1 MGQSA
6 NKLALVEPSN
16 FNFNTETFDTNV
28 FQNDVQFNKRKIFEE
43 FDNLISTLDKNKI
56 SFNILKSPKNSP
68 DSIYPNNWVVTF
80 EDGTYDLFSMQSPN
94 RRLERSNS
102 NINFLNMNYSLKND
116 LTKYESKNIFLEGTG
131 SLVLDRV
138 NKTAYMAESYRSNVS
153 LASKWSQL
161 RGYDLVHFKSYID
174 EKPTYHTNVLMFITD
189 KFAGI
194 CFDSISDSKYLLSN
208 IEKTHVI
215 LYLSIEQ
222 VKNFSGNAL
231 LVRNTNNEA
240 KFLISSSGL
249 KALDLIQKKFI
260 EKYYDIVDINIP
272 TIEKI
277 GGCSVRCMLLEL
289 F

>member
-1 MGQSA
+1 MDQSA

-16 FNFNTETFDTNV
+16 FNFNIETFDSNI
-28 FQNDVQFNKRKIFEE
+28 FQNDIQFNKQNVFEE
-43 FDNLISTLDKNKI
+43 FDNLINTLDKNKI
-56 SFNILKSPKNSP
+56 SFNILKSQKNSP

-94 RRLERSNS
+94 RRIERSNS
-102 NINFLNMNYSLKND
+102 NINFLNTKYSLKND
-116 LTKYESKNIFLEGTG
+116 LTVYEKQNIFLEGTG

-138 NKTAYMAESYRSNVS
+138 NKTAYMAESSRSNVS

-174 EKPTYHTNVLMFITD
+174 KKPTYHTNVLMFITD

-194 CFDSISDSKYLLSN
+194 CFDSISDSKYLRSN
-208 IEKTHVI
+208 IEKTHKI
-215 LYLSIEQ
+215 LNLSIEQ
-222 VKNFSGNAL
+222 VKNFSGNTIV
-231 LVRNTNNEA
+231 VRNITNEA

-249 KALDLIQKKFI
+249 KALDLIQIKFI
-260 EKYYDIVDINIP
+260 EKYYDIVEINIP

-277 GGCSVRCMLLEL
+277 GGGSVRCMVLEL

>member
-1 MGQSA
+1 MDQSA

-28 FQNDVQFNKRKIFEE
+28 FQNDVQFNKLKIFEE

-80 EDGTYDLFSMQSPN
+80 DDGTYDLFSMQSPN

-102 NINFLNMNYSLKND
+102 NINFLNTNYSLKND
-116 LTKYESKNIFLEGTG
+116 LTKYEAKNIFLEGTG

-138 NKTAYMAESYRSNVS
+138 NKTAYMAESNRSNVS

-174 EKPTYHTNVLMFITD
+174 EKPTYHSNVLMFITD

-208 IEKTHVI
+208 IEKTHKI
-215 LYLSIEQ
+215 LYLSTEQ
-222 VKNFSGNAL
+222 VKSFSGNAL
-231 LVRNTNNEA
+231 VVRNINNEA

-249 KALDLIQKKFI
+249 KALDLIQKRFI

-277 GGCSVRCMLLEL
+277 GGGSVRCMLLEL

>member
-1 MGQSA
+1 MDQSA

-28 FQNDVQFNKRKIFEE
+28 FQNDVQFNKLKIFEE
-43 FDNLISTLDKNKI
+43 FDNFISTLDKNKI

-94 RRLERSNS
+94 RRIERSNS
-102 NINFLNMNYSLKND
+102 NINFLNTNYSLKND
-116 LTKYESKNIFLEGTG
+116 LTEYEAKNIFLEGTG

-138 NKTAYMAESYRSNVS
+138 NKTAYMAESNRSNVS

-174 EKPTYHTNVLMFITD
+174 KKPTYHTNVLMFITN

-208 IEKTHVI
+208 IEKTHKI

-222 VKNFSGNAL
+222 IKNFSGNAIV
-231 LVRNTNNEA
+231 VRNINNEA

-249 KALDLIQKKFI
+249 KALDLIQKRFI

-277 GGCSVRCMLLEL
+277 GGGSVRCMLLEL

>member
-1 MGQSA
+1 MDQSA

-16 FNFNTETFDTNV
+16 FNFNIETFDTNV
-28 FQNDVQFNKRKIFEE
+28 FQNDVQFNKLKIFEE
-43 FDNLISTLDKNKI
+43 FDNFISTLDKNKI

-102 NINFLNMNYSLKND
+102 NINFLNTNYSLKND
-116 LTKYESKNIFLEGTG
+116 LTEYEAKNIFLEGTG

-138 NKTAYMAESYRSNVS
+138 NKTAYMAESNRSNLS
-153 LASKWSQL
+153 IASKWSQL

-174 EKPTYHTNVLMFITD
+174 KKPTYHTNVLMFITN

-208 IEKTHVI
+208 IEKTHKI

-222 VKNFSGNAL
+222 VKNFSGNAI
-231 LVRNTNNEA
+231 VVKNINNEA

-249 KALDLIQKKFI
+249 KALDLIQKRFI

-277 GGCSVRCMLLEL
+277 GGGSVRCMLLEL

>member
-1 MGQSA
+1 LDQSA

-16 FNFNTETFDTNV
+16 FNFNIQTFDTNV
-28 FQNDVQFNKRKIFEE
+28 FQNDVQFNKLKIFEE
-43 FDNLISTLDKNKI
+43 FDNFISTLDKNKI

-80 EDGTYDLFSMQSPN
+80 DDGTYDLFSMQSPN
-94 RRLERSNS
+94 RRLERSNL
-102 NINFLNMNYSLKND
+102 NINFLNTNYSLKND
-116 LTKYESKNIFLEGTG
+116 LTEYEAQNIFLEGTG

-138 NKTAYMAESYRSNVS
+138 NKTAYMAESNRSSIS

-174 EKPTYHTNVLMFITD
+174 KKPTYHTNVLMFITD

-194 CFDSISDSKYLLSN
+194 CIDSISDSKYLLSN
-208 IEKTHVI
+208 MEKTHKI
-215 LYLSIEQ
+215 LYLSLEQ
-222 VKNFSGNAL
+222 VKNFSGNAIV
-231 LVRNTNNEA
+231 VRNINNET

-249 KALDLIQKKFI
+249 KALDLIQIKFI
-260 EKYYDIVDINIP
+260 EKYYDIVEIDIPI
-272 TIEKI
+272 IEKI
-277 GGCSVRCMLLEL
+277 GGGSVRCMLLEL

>member
-1 MGQSA
+1 MDQSA
-6 NKLALVEPSN
+6 KKLALVEPSN
-16 FNFNTETFDTNV
+16 FNFNIQTFDTNV
-28 FQNDVQFNKRKIFEE
+28 FQNDVQFNKLKIFEE
-43 FDNLISTLDKNKI
+43 FDNFISTLDKNKI

-80 EDGTYDLFSMQSPN
+80 DDGTYDLFSMQSPN
-94 RRLERSNS
+94 RRLERSNL
-102 NINFLNMNYSLKND
+102 NINFLNTYYSLKND
-116 LTKYESKNIFLEGTG
+116 LTEYEAQNIFLEGTG

-138 NKTAYMAESYRSNVS
+138 NKTAYMAESNRSSIS

-174 EKPTYHTNVLMFITD
+174 NKPTYHTNVLMFITD

-194 CFDSISDSKYLLSN
+194 CIDSISDSKYLLSN
-208 IEKTHVI
+208 MEKTHKI
-215 LYLSIEQ
+215 LYLSLEQ
-222 VKNFSGNAL
+222 VKNFSGNAIV
-231 LVRNTNNEA
+231 VRNINNET

-249 KALDLIQKKFI
+249 KALDLIQIRFI
-260 EKYYDIVDINIP
+260 EKYYDIIEIDIP

-277 GGCSVRCMLLEL
+277 GGGSVRCMLLEL

>member
-1 MGQSA
+1 MDQSA

-28 FQNDVQFNKRKIFEE
+28 FQNDVQFNKLKIFEE
-43 FDNLISTLDKNKI
+43 FDNFISTLDKNKI

-102 NINFLNMNYSLKND
+102 NINFLNTNYSLKND
-116 LTKYESKNIFLEGTG
+116 LTEYEAENIFLEGTG

-138 NKTAYMAESYRSNVS
+138 NKTAYMAESNRSNVS

-174 EKPTYHTNVLMFITD
+174 KKPTYHTNVLMFITN

-208 IEKTHVI
+208 IEKTHKI
-215 LYLSIEQ
+215 LYLSLEQ
-222 VKNFSGNAL
+222 VKNFSGNAIV
-231 LVRNTNNEA
+231 VRNINNEA

-249 KALDLIQKKFI
+249 KALDLIQKRFI

-277 GGCSVRCMLLEL
+277 GGGSVRCMLLEL

>member
-1 MGQSA
+1 MDQSA

-28 FQNDVQFNKRKIFEE
+28 FQNDVQFNKLKIFEE
-43 FDNLISTLDKNKI
+43 FDDFISTLDKNKI

-102 NINFLNMNYSLKND
+102 NINFLNTNYSLKND
-116 LTKYESKNIFLEGTG
+116 LTKYEEENFFLEGTG

-138 NKTAYMAESYRSNVS
+138 NKTAYMAESNRSNLS

-174 EKPTYHTNVLMFITD
+174 KKPTYHTNVLMFITN

-194 CFDSISDSKYLLSN
+194 CFDSISNSKNLLSN
-208 IEKTHVI
+208 IEKTHKI

-222 VKNFSGNAL
+222 VKNFSGNAIV
-231 LVRNTNNEA
+231 VRNVNNEA

-249 KALDLIQKKFI
+249 KALDLMQKKFI
-260 EKYYDIVDINIP
+260 EKYYDIVDINIH

-277 GGCSVRCMLLEL
+277 GGGSFRCMLLEL

>member
-1 MGQSA
+1 MDQSA

-16 FNFNTETFDTNV
+16 FNFNVETFETNI
-28 FQNDVQFNKRKIFEE
+28 FQNDIHFNKQKIFEE
-43 FDNLISTLDKNKI
+43 FDSFTSTLDKNKI

-68 DSIYPNNWVVTF
+68 DSIYPNNWVITF

-94 RRLERSNS
+94 RRLERSKS
-102 NINFLNMNYSLKND
+102 NINFLNTNYSLKND
-116 LTKYESKNIFLEGTG
+116 LTEYESKNIFLEGTG
-131 SLVLDRV
+131 SLILDRV
-138 NKTAYMAESYRSNVS
+138 NKTAYMAESNRSNIS

-174 EKPTYHTNVLMFITD
+174 KKPTYHTNVLMFITE

-194 CFDSISDSKYLLSN
+194 CFDSIPDSSYLLSK
-208 IEKTHVI
+208 IKKTHRIVN
-215 LYLSIEQ
+215 LSLKQ

-231 LVRNTNNEA
+231 VVRNISNES
-240 KFLISSSGL
+240 KLLISSSGL
-249 KALDLIQKKFI
+249 KALDLIQIKFI
-260 EKYYDIVDINIP
+260 EKYYDIVEINIP

-277 GGCSVRCMLLEL
+277 GGGSVRCMLLEL

>member
-1 MGQSA
+1 MDQSA

-28 FQNDVQFNKRKIFEE
+28 FQNDVQFNKLKIFEE

-56 SFNILKSPKNSP
+56 SFNILKSPKDSP

-102 NINFLNMNYSLKND
+102 NINFLNTNYSLKND
-116 LTKYESKNIFLEGTG
+116 LTEYEAKNIFLEGTG

-138 NKTAYMAESYRSNVS
+138 NKNAYMAESNRSNVS

-174 EKPTYHTNVLMFITD
+174 KKPTYHTNVLMFITN

-208 IEKTHVI
+208 IEKTHKI
-215 LYLSIEQ
+215 LYLSLEQ
-222 VKNFSGNAL
+222 VKNFSGNAIV
-231 LVRNTNNEA
+231 VRNTNNEA

-249 KALDLIQKKFI
+249 KALDLIQKRFI

-277 GGCSVRCMLLEL
+277 GGGSVRCMLLEL

>member
-1 MGQSA
+1 MDQST

-28 FQNDVQFNKRKIFEE
+28 FQNDVQFNKLKIFEE
-43 FDNLISTLDKNKI
+43 FDDFISTLDKNKI
-56 SFNILKSPKNSP
+56 SFNILKSPKDSP

-102 NINFLNMNYSLKND
+102 NINFLNTNYSLKND
-116 LTKYESKNIFLEGTG
+116 LTEYEAENIFLEGTG

-138 NKTAYMAESYRSNVS
+138 NKTAYMAESKRSNVS

-174 EKPTYHTNVLMFITD
+174 KKPTYHTNVLMFITN

-194 CFDSISDSKYLLSN
+194 CFDSIPESKNLLSN
-208 IEKTHVI
+208 IEKTHKI
-215 LYLSIEQ
+215 LNLSIEQ
-222 VKNFSGNAL
+222 VKNFSGNAIV
-231 LVRNTNNEA
+231 VRNIKNEA
-240 KFLISSSGL
+240 KFLISTSGL
-249 KALDLIQKKFI
+249 KAFDLIQKRFI

-277 GGCSVRCMLLEL
+277 GGGSVRCMLLEL

>member
-1 MGQSA
+1 MDQSA

-16 FNFNTETFDTNV
+16 FSFNTETFETNI
-28 FQNDVQFNKRKIFEE
+28 FQNDVQFNKLKIFEE
-43 FDNLISTLDKNKI
+43 FDNFISSLDKNKI

-94 RRLERSNS
+94 RRIERSNS
-102 NINFLNMNYSLKND
+102 NIDFLNTNYSLKND
-116 LTKYESKNIFLEGTG
+116 LTKYETKNIFLEGTG

-138 NKTAYMAESYRSNVS
+138 NKNAYMAESNRSNVS

-174 EKPTYHTNVLMFITD
+174 KKPTYHTNVLMFITN

-194 CFDSISDSKYLLSN
+194 CFDSISDSKNLLSN
-208 IEKTHVI
+208 IEKTHKI

-222 VKNFSGNAL
+222 VKNFSGNAIV
-231 LVRNTNNEA
+231 VRNINNEA

-249 KALDLIQKKFI
+249 KALDLIQKRFI

-277 GGCSVRCMLLEL
+277 GGGSVRCMLLEL

>member
-1 MGQSA
+1 MDQSA
-6 NKLALVEPSN
+6 KKLALVEPSN
-16 FNFNTETFDTNV
+16 FNFNIQTFDTNV
-28 FQNDVQFNKRKIFEE
+28 FQNDVQFNKLKIFEE
-43 FDNLISTLDKNKI
+43 FDNFVSTLDKNKI

-68 DSIYPNNWVVTF
+68 DSIYPNNWAVTF
-80 EDGTYDLFSMQSPN
+80 DDGTYDLFSMQSPN
-94 RRLERSNS
+94 RRLERSNL
-102 NINFLNMNYSLKND
+102 NINFLNTYYSLKND
-116 LTKYESKNIFLEGTG
+116 LTKYEAQNIFLEGTG

-138 NKTAYMAESYRSNVS
+138 NKTAYMAESNRSSIS

-174 EKPTYHTNVLMFITD
+174 KKPTYHTNVLMFITD

-194 CFDSISDSKYLLSN
+194 CIDPISDSKYLLSN
-208 IEKTHVI
+208 MEKTHKI

-222 VKNFSGNAL
+222 VKNFSGNAIV
-231 LVRNTNNEA
+231 VRNINNET

-249 KALDLIQKKFI
+249 KALDLIQIRFI
-260 EKYYDIVDINIP
+260 EKYYDIIEIDIP

-277 GGCSVRCMLLEL
+277 GGGSVRCMLLEL

>member
-28 FQNDVQFNKRKIFEE
+28 FQNDVQFNKLKIFEE
-43 FDNLISTLDKNKI
+43 FDNLITTLDKNKI

-174 EKPTYHTNVLMFITD
+174 EKPTYHSNVLMFITD

-208 IEKTHVI
+208 IEKTHEI

-277 GGCSVRCMLLEL
+277 GGGSVRCMLLEL

>member
-1 MGQSA
+1 MDQSA

-28 FQNDVQFNKRKIFEE
+28 FQNDVQFNKLKIFEE
-43 FDNLISTLDKNKI
+43 FDNFISTLDKNKI

-102 NINFLNMNYSLKND
+102 NINFLNTNYSLKND
-116 LTKYESKNIFLEGTG
+116 LTEYEAENIFLEGTG
-131 SLVLDRV
+131 SLVLDRI
-138 NKTAYMAESYRSNVS
+138 NKVAYMAESNRSNIS

-174 EKPTYHTNVLMFITD
+174 KKPTYHTNVLMFITN

-194 CFDSISDSKYLLSN
+194 CFDSISDSKNLLSN
-208 IEKTHVI
+208 IEKTHKI
-215 LYLSIEQ
+215 LNLSIEQ
-222 VKNFSGNAL
+222 VKNFSGNAIV
-231 LVRNTNNEA
+231 VRNIKNEA
-240 KFLISSSGL
+240 KFLISTSGL
-249 KALDLIQKKFI
+249 KAFDLIQKRFI

-277 GGCSVRCMLLEL
+277 GGGSVRCMLLEL

>member
-1 MGQSA
+1 LDQSA

-16 FNFNTETFDTNV
+16 FNFNIQTFDTNV
-28 FQNDVQFNKRKIFEE
+28 FQNDVQFNKLKIFEE
-43 FDNLISTLDKNKI
+43 FDNFISTLDKNKI

-80 EDGTYDLFSMQSPN
+80 DDGTYDLFSMQSPN
-94 RRLERSNS
+94 RRLERSNL
-102 NINFLNMNYSLKND
+102 NINFLNTYYSLKND
-116 LTKYESKNIFLEGTG
+116 LTEYEAQNIFLEGTG

-138 NKTAYMAESYRSNVS
+138 NKTAYMAESNRSSIS

-174 EKPTYHTNVLMFITD
+174 KKPTYHTNVLMFITD

-194 CFDSISDSKYLLSN
+194 CIDSISDSKYLLSN
-208 IEKTHVI
+208 MEKTHKI
-215 LYLSIEQ
+215 LYLSLEQ
-222 VKNFSGNAL
+222 VKNFSGNAIV
-231 LVRNTNNEA
+231 VRNINNET

-249 KALDLIQKKFI
+249 KALDLIQIRFI
-260 EKYYDIVDINIP
+260 EKYYDIIEIDIP

-277 GGCSVRCMLLEL
+277 GGGSVRCMLLEL

>member
-1 MGQSA
+1 MDQSA

-28 FQNDVQFNKRKIFEE
+28 FQNDVQFNKLKIFKE
-43 FDNLISTLDKNKI
+43 FDNFISTLDKNKI
-56 SFNILKSPKNSP
+56 AFNILKSPKNSP

-94 RRLERSNS
+94 RRIERSNS
-102 NINFLNMNYSLKND
+102 NINFLNTNYSLRND
-116 LTKYESKNIFLEGTG
+116 LTEYEAKNIFLEGTG

-138 NKTAYMAESYRSNVS
+138 NKIAYMAESNRSNVS

-174 EKPTYHTNVLMFITD
+174 KKPTYHTNVLMFITN

-208 IEKTHVI
+208 IEKTHKI
-215 LYLSIEQ
+215 LNLSIEQ
-222 VKNFSGNAL
+222 VKNFSGNAIV
-231 LVRNTNNEA
+231 VRNINNEA

-249 KALDLIQKKFI
+249 KALDLMQKRFI
-260 EKYYDIVDINIP
+260 EKYYDIVDINIH

-277 GGCSVRCMLLEL
+277 GGGSVRCMLLEL

>member
-1 MGQSA
+1 MDQSA

-28 FQNDVQFNKRKIFEE
+28 FQNEVQFNKLKIFEE
-43 FDNLISTLDKNKI
+43 FDNFISILDKNKI

-102 NINFLNMNYSLKND
+102 NINFLNKSYSLKND
-116 LTKYESKNIFLEGTG
+116 LTKYELRNIFLEGTG

-138 NKTAYMAESYRSNVS
+138 NKIAYMAESNRSNVS

-161 RGYDLVHFKSYID
+161 RGYDLVHFKSYI
-174 EKPTYHTNVLMFITD
+174 EKKPTYHTNVLMFITD
-189 KFAGI
+189 KFSGI
-194 CFDSISDSKYLLSN
+194 CFDSISDSIYIQSK
-208 IEKTHVI
+208 IEKTHKI
-215 LYLSIEQ
+215 LNLSIEQ
-222 VKNFSGNAL
+222 VKNFSGNAIV
-231 LVRNTNNEA
+231 VRNTSNEA
-240 KFLISSSGL
+240 KFLISSSAL
-249 KALDLIQKKFI
+249 KALDLIQIKFI
-260 EKYYDIVDINIP
+260 EKYYDIVEINIP

-277 GGCSVRCMLLEL
+277 GGGSVRCMLLEL

>member
-1 MGQSA
+1 MDQSA
-6 NKLALVEPSN
+6 KKLALVEPSN
-16 FNFNTETFDTNV
+16 FNFNIQTFDTNV
-28 FQNDVQFNKRKIFEE
+28 FQNDVQFNKLKIFEE
-43 FDNLISTLDKNKI
+43 FDNFISTLDKNKI

-80 EDGTYDLFSMQSPN
+80 DDGTYDLFSMQSPN
-94 RRLERSNS
+94 RRLERSNL
-102 NINFLNMNYSLKND
+102 NINFLNTYYSLKND
-116 LTKYESKNIFLEGTG
+116 LTKYEAQNIFLEGTG

-138 NKTAYMAESYRSNVS
+138 NKTAYMAESNRSNIS

-174 EKPTYHTNVLMFITD
+174 NKPTYHTNVLMFITD

-194 CFDSISDSKYLLSN
+194 CIDSISDSKYLLSN
-208 IEKTHVI
+208 MEKTHKI

-222 VKNFSGNAL
+222 VKNFSGNAIV
-231 LVRNTNNEA
+231 VRNINNET

-249 KALDLIQKKFI
+249 KALDLIQIRFI
-260 EKYYDIVDINIP
+260 EKYYDIIEIDIP

-277 GGCSVRCMLLEL
+277 GGGSVRCMLLEL

>member
-1 MGQSA
+1 LDQSA

-28 FQNDVQFNKRKIFEE
+28 FQNDVQFNKLKIFEE
-43 FDNLISTLDKNKI
+43 FDNFISTLDKNKI
-56 SFNILKSPKNSP
+56 AFNILKSPKNSP

-94 RRLERSNS
+94 RRIERSNS
-102 NINFLNMNYSLKND
+102 NINFLNTNYSLRND
-116 LTKYESKNIFLEGTG
+116 LTEYEAKNIFLEGTG

-138 NKTAYMAESYRSNVS
+138 NKIAYMAESNRSNVS

-174 EKPTYHTNVLMFITD
+174 KKPTYHTNVLMFITN

-208 IEKTHVI
+208 IEKTHKI
-215 LYLSIEQ
+215 LYLSLEQ
-222 VKNFSGNAL
+222 VKNFSGNAIV
-231 LVRNTNNEA
+231 VRNTNNEA

-249 KALDLIQKKFI
+249 KALDLIQKRFI

-277 GGCSVRCMLLEL
+277 GGGSVRCMLLEL

>member
-1 MGQSA
+1 MDQSA

-28 FQNDVQFNKRKIFEE
+28 FQNDVQFNKLKIFEE
-43 FDNLISTLDKNKI
+43 FDNFISTLDKNKI

-94 RRLERSNS
+94 RRIERSNS
-102 NINFLNMNYSLKND
+102 NINFLNTNYSLKND
-116 LTKYESKNIFLEGTG
+116 LTEYEAKNIFLEGTG

-138 NKTAYMAESYRSNVS
+138 NKTAYMAESNRSNVS

-174 EKPTYHTNVLMFITD
+174 KKPTYHSNVLMFITN

-208 IEKTHVI
+208 IEKTHKI

-222 VKNFSGNAL
+222 VKNFSGNAIV
-231 LVRNTNNEA
+231 VRNINNEA

-249 KALDLIQKKFI
+249 KALDLIQKRFI

-277 GGCSVRCMLLEL
+277 GGGSVRCMLLEL

>member
-1 MGQSA
+1 MDQSA

-28 FQNDVQFNKRKIFEE
+28 FQNDVQFNKLKIFEE
-43 FDNLISTLDKNKI
+43 FDNFISALDKNKI

-94 RRLERSNS
+94 RRIERSNS
-102 NINFLNMNYSLKND
+102 NINFLNTNYSLKND
-116 LTKYESKNIFLEGTG
+116 LTEYEAKNIFLEGTG

-138 NKTAYMAESYRSNVS
+138 NKNAYMAESNRSNVS

-174 EKPTYHTNVLMFITD
+174 KKPTYHTNVLMFITN

-208 IEKTHVI
+208 IEKTHKI

-222 VKNFSGNAL
+222 VKNFSGNAIA
-231 LVRNTNNEA
+231 VRNINNEA

-249 KALDLIQKKFI
+249 KALDLIQKRFI

-277 GGCSVRCMLLEL
+277 GGGSVRCMLLEL

>member
-1 MGQSA
+1 LDQSA
-6 NKLALVEPSN
+6 NKSALVEPSN

-28 FQNDVQFNKRKIFEE
+28 FQNDVQFNKLKIFEE
-43 FDNLISTLDKNKI
+43 FDNFISTLDKNKI
-56 SFNILKSPKNSP
+56 SFIILKSPKNSP

-102 NINFLNMNYSLKND
+102 NINFLNTNYSLKNN
-116 LTKYESKNIFLEGTG
+116 LTEYEARNIFLEGTG

-138 NKTAYMAESYRSNVS
+138 NKTAYMAESNRSNVS

-174 EKPTYHTNVLMFITD
+174 KKPTYHTNVLMFITN

-194 CFDSISDSKYLLSN
+194 CFDSISDSKNLLSN
-208 IEKTHVI
+208 IEKTHKI
-215 LYLSIEQ
+215 LNLSIEQ
-222 VKNFSGNAL
+222 VKNFSGNAVV
-231 LVRNTNNEA
+231 VRNINKEA
-240 KFLISSSGL
+240 KFLISTSGL
-249 KALDLIQKKFI
+249 KALDLIQKRFI

-277 GGCSVRCMLLEL
+277 GGGSVRCMLLEL

>member
-1 MGQSA
+1 MDQSA

-16 FNFNTETFDTNV
+16 FNFNIETFDTNV
-28 FQNDVQFNKRKIFEE
+28 FQNDVQFNKLKVFEE
-43 FDNLISTLDKNKI
+43 FDNFISTLDKNKI

-102 NINFLNMNYSLKND
+102 NINFLNTNYSLKND
-116 LTKYESKNIFLEGTG
+116 LTEYEAENIFLEGTG

-138 NKTAYMAESYRSNVS
+138 NKTAYMAESNRSNVS

-174 EKPTYHTNVLMFITD
+174 KKPTYHTNVLMFITD

-194 CFDSISDSKYLLSN
+194 CFDSISDSKYLLSY
-208 IEKTHVI
+208 IKKTHKI
-215 LYLSIEQ
+215 LNLSIEQ
-222 VKNFSGNAL
+222 VKNFSGNAIV
-231 LVRNTNNEA
+231 VRNITNEP

-249 KALDLIQKKFI
+249 KALDSIQIKFI
-260 EKYYDIVDINIP
+260 EKYYDIVEINIP
-272 TIEKI
+272 TIERI
-277 GGCSVRCMLLEL
+277 GGGSVRCMLLEL

>member
-1 MGQSA
+1 MDQSA

-28 FQNDVQFNKRKIFEE
+28 FQNDVQFNKLKIFEE
-43 FDNLISTLDKNKI
+43 FDNFISTLDKNKI

-94 RRLERSNS
+94 RRIERSNS
-102 NINFLNMNYSLKND
+102 NINFLNTNYSLKND
-116 LTKYESKNIFLEGTG
+116 LTEYEAENVFLEGTG

-138 NKTAYMAESYRSNVS
+138 NKTAYMAESKRSNVS

-174 EKPTYHTNVLMFITD
+174 KKPTYHTNVLMFITN

-208 IEKTHVI
+208 IEKTHKI

-222 VKNFSGNAL
+222 VKNFSGNAIA
-231 LVRNTNNEA
+231 VRNINNEA

-249 KALDLIQKKFI
+249 KALDLIQKRFI

-277 GGCSVRCMLLEL
+277 GGGSVRCMLLEL

>member
-1 MGQSA
+1 MDQSA

-16 FNFNTETFDTNV
+16 FNFNTETSNTNV
-28 FQNDVQFNKRKIFEE
+28 FQNDVQFNKLKIFEE
-43 FDNLISTLDKNKI
+43 FDNFISTLDKNKI
-56 SFNILKSPKNSP
+56 AFNILKSPKNSP

-94 RRLERSNS
+94 RRIERSNS
-102 NINFLNMNYSLKND
+102 NINFLNTNYSLRND
-116 LTKYESKNIFLEGTG
+116 LTEYEAKNIFLEGTG

-138 NKTAYMAESYRSNVS
+138 NKIAYMAESNRSNVS

-174 EKPTYHTNVLMFITD
+174 KKPTYHTNVLMFITN

-208 IEKTHVI
+208 IEKTHKI

-222 VKNFSGNAL
+222 VKNFSGNAIV
-231 LVRNTNNEA
+231 VRNINNEA

-249 KALDLIQKKFI
+249 KALDLMQKRFI
-260 EKYYDIVDINIP
+260 EKYYDIVDINIH

-277 GGCSVRCMLLEL
+277 GGGSVRCMLLEL

>member
-1 MGQSA
+1 MDQSA

-16 FNFNTETFDTNV
+16 FNFNIETFDTNV
-28 FQNDVQFNKRKIFEE
+28 FQNDIQFNKQKIIEE

-68 DSIYPNNWVVTF
+68 DSIYPNNWVITF

-94 RRLERSNS
+94 RRLERSKS
-102 NINFLNMNYSLKND
+102 NINFLNTNYSLKND
-116 LTKYESKNIFLEGTG
+116 LTEYESQNIFLEGTG
-131 SLVLDRV
+131 SLILDRV
-138 NKTAYMAESYRSNVS
+138 NKTAYMAESNRSNIS
-153 LASKWSQL
+153 LASKWAQL

-174 EKPTYHTNVLMFITD
+174 KKPTYHTNVLMFITD

-194 CFDSISDSKYLLSN
+194 CFDSIPDSSYLLSN
-208 IEKTHVI
+208 IKKTHRI
-215 LYLSIEQ
+215 LNLSIEQ

-231 LVRNTNNEA
+231 VVRNISNES
-240 KFLISSSGL
+240 KLLISSSGL
-249 KALDLIQKKFI
+249 KALDLIQIKFI
-260 EKYYDIVDINIP
+260 EKYYDILEINIP

-277 GGCSVRCMLLEL
+277 GGGSVRCMLLEL

>member
-1 MGQSA
+1 MDQSA

-16 FNFNTETFDTNV
+16 FSFNTETFETNI
-28 FQNDVQFNKRKIFEE
+28 FQNDVQFNKLKIFKE
-43 FDNLISTLDKNKI
+43 FDNFISSLDKNKI
-56 SFNILKSPKNSP
+56 SFDILKSPKNSP

-94 RRLERSNS
+94 RRIERSNS
-102 NINFLNMNYSLKND
+102 NIDFLNTNYSLKND
-116 LTKYESKNIFLEGTG
+116 LTKYETKNIFLEGTG

-138 NKTAYMAESYRSNVS
+138 NKNAYMAESNRSNVS

-174 EKPTYHTNVLMFITD
+174 KKPTYHTNVLMFITN

-208 IEKTHVI
+208 IEKTHKI
-215 LYLSIEQ
+215 LYLSLEQ
-222 VKNFSGNAL
+222 VKNFSGNAIV
-231 LVRNTNNEA
+231 VRNTNNEA

-249 KALDLIQKKFI
+249 KALDLIQKRFI

-277 GGCSVRCMLLEL
+277 GGGSVRCMLLEL

>member
-1 MGQSA
+1 MDQSA

-28 FQNDVQFNKRKIFEE
+28 FQNDVQFNKLKIFEE
-43 FDNLISTLDKNKI
+43 FDNFISTLDKNKI

-102 NINFLNMNYSLKND
+102 NINFLNTNYSLKND

-138 NKTAYMAESYRSNVS
+138 NKTAYMAESNRSNVS

-174 EKPTYHTNVLMFITD
+174 KKPTYHTNVLMFITN

-194 CFDSISDSKYLLSN
+194 CFDSITDSKNLLSN
-208 IEKTHVI
+208 IKKTHKI
-215 LYLSIEQ
+215 LNLSIEQ
-222 VKNFSGNAL
+222 VKNFSGNAIV
-231 LVRNTNNEA
+231 VRNINNEA
-240 KFLISSSGL
+240 KFLISTSGL
-249 KALDLIQKKFI
+249 KALDLIQKRFI

-277 GGCSVRCMLLEL
+277 GGGSVRCMLLEL

>member
-1 MGQSA
+1 MDQSA

-28 FQNDVQFNKRKIFEE
+28 FQNDVQFNKLKIFEE
-43 FDNLISTLDKNKI
+43 FDNFISTLDKNKI

-102 NINFLNMNYSLKND
+102 NINFLNTNYSLKND
-116 LTKYESKNIFLEGTG
+116 LTEYEAENIFLEGTG

-138 NKTAYMAESYRSNVS
+138 NKTAYMAESKRSNVS

-174 EKPTYHTNVLMFITD
+174 KIPTYHTNVLMFITN

-194 CFDSISDSKYLLSN
+194 CFDSISDSKNLLSN
-208 IEKTHVI
+208 IEKTHKI
-215 LYLSIEQ
+215 LNLSIEQ
-222 VKNFSGNAL
+222 VKNFSGNAIV
-231 LVRNTNNEA
+231 VRNINNEA

-249 KALDLIQKKFI
+249 KAFDLIQKRFI

-277 GGCSVRCMLLEL
+277 GGGSVRCMLLEL

>member
-1 MGQSA
+1 MDQSA

-28 FQNDVQFNKRKIFEE
+28 FQNDVQFNKLKIFEE
-43 FDNLISTLDKNKI
+43 FDNFISTLDKNKI

-102 NINFLNMNYSLKND
+102 NINFLNTNYSLKND
-116 LTKYESKNIFLEGTG
+116 LTEYEAENIFLEGTG

-138 NKTAYMAESYRSNVS
+138 NKTAYMAESKRSNVS

-174 EKPTYHTNVLMFITD
+174 KIPTYHTNVLMFITN

-194 CFDSISDSKYLLSN
+194 CFDSISDSKNLLSN
-208 IEKTHVI
+208 IEKTHKI
-215 LYLSIEQ
+215 LNLSIEQ
-222 VKNFSGNAL
+222 VKNFSGNAIV
-231 LVRNTNNEA
+231 VRNINNEA
-240 KFLISSSGL
+240 KFLISTSGL
-249 KALDLIQKKFI
+249 KAFDLIQKRFI

-277 GGCSVRCMLLEL
+277 GGGSVRCMLLEL

>member
-1 MGQSA
+1 MDQSA

-28 FQNDVQFNKRKIFEE
+28 FQNDVQFNKLKIFEE
-43 FDNLISTLDKNKI
+43 FDNFISTLDKNKI

-94 RRLERSNS
+94 RRIERSNS
-102 NINFLNMNYSLKND
+102 NINFLNTNYSLRND
-116 LTKYESKNIFLEGTG
+116 LTEYEAKNIFLEGTG

-138 NKTAYMAESYRSNVS
+138 NKIAYMAESNRSNVS

-174 EKPTYHTNVLMFITD
+174 KKPTYHTNVLMFITN

-208 IEKTHVI
+208 IEKTHEI

-231 LVRNTNNEA
+231 VVRNTNNEA

-277 GGCSVRCMLLEL
+277 GGGSVRCMLLEL

>member
-1 MGQSA
+1 MDQSA

-16 FNFNTETFDTNV
+16 FNFNIQTFDTNV
-28 FQNDVQFNKRKIFEE
+28 FQKDVQFNKLKIFEE
-43 FDNLISTLDKNKI
+43 FDNFISTLDKNKI

-80 EDGTYDLFSMQSPN
+80 DDGTYDLFSMQSPN
-94 RRLERSNS
+94 RRLERSNL
-102 NINFLNMNYSLKND
+102 NINFLNTNYSLKND
-116 LTKYESKNIFLEGTG
+116 LTEYEAQNIFLEGTG

-138 NKTAYMAESYRSNVS
+138 NKTAYMAESSRSNVS

-174 EKPTYHTNVLMFITD
+174 KKPTYHTNVLMFITD

-194 CFDSISDSKYLLSN
+194 CIDSISDSKYLLSN
-208 IEKTHVI
+208 MEKTHKI
-215 LYLSIEQ
+215 LYLSLEQ
-222 VKNFSGNAL
+222 VKNFSGNAIV
-231 LVRNTNNEA
+231 VRNINNET

-249 KALDLIQKKFI
+249 KALDLIQIRFI
-260 EKYYDIVDINIP
+260 EKYYDIIEIDIP

-277 GGCSVRCMLLEL
+277 GGGSVRCMLLEL

>member
-1 MGQSA
+1 MDQSA

-28 FQNDVQFNKRKIFEE
+28 FQNDVQFNKLKIFEE
-43 FDNLISTLDKNKI
+43 FDNFISTLDKNKI

-116 LTKYESKNIFLEGTG
+116 LTEYEAKNIFLEGTG

-138 NKTAYMAESYRSNVS
+138 NKTAYMAESNRSNVS
-153 LASKWSQL
+153 LASKWSQF
-161 RGYDLVHFKSYID
+161 RGYDLIHFKSYID
-174 EKPTYHTNVLMFITD
+174 KKPIYHTNVLMFITD

-208 IEKTHVI
+208 IEKTHEI

-231 LVRNTNNEA
+231 VVRNTNNEA

-272 TIEKI
+272 TIEKP
-277 GGCSVRCMLLEL
+277 GGGSVRCMPLEL

>member
-1 MGQSA
+1 MDQSA

-28 FQNDVQFNKRKIFEE
+28 FQNDVQFNKLKIFEE
-43 FDNLISTLDKNKI
+43 FDNFISTLDKNKI

-102 NINFLNMNYSLKND
+102 NINFLNTNYSLKND
-116 LTKYESKNIFLEGTG
+116 LREYEAKNIFLEGTG

-138 NKTAYMAESYRSNVS
+138 NKNAYMAESNRSNVS

-174 EKPTYHTNVLMFITD
+174 KKPTYHTNVLMFITN

-208 IEKTHVI
+208 IEKTHKI
-215 LYLSIEQ
+215 LYLSLEQ
-222 VKNFSGNAL
+222 VKNFSGNAIV
-231 LVRNTNNEA
+231 VRNTNNEA

-249 KALDLIQKKFI
+249 KALDLIQKRFI

-277 GGCSVRCMLLEL
+277 GGGSVRCMLLEL

>member
-1 MGQSA
+1 MDQSA

-28 FQNDVQFNKRKIFEE
+28 FQNDVQFNKLKIFEE
-43 FDNLISTLDKNKI
+43 FDNFISTLDKNKI

-102 NINFLNMNYSLKND
+102 NINFLNTNYSLKND
-116 LTKYESKNIFLEGTG
+116 LTEYESKNIFLEGTG

-138 NKTAYMAESYRSNVS
+138 NKTAYMAESNRSNVS

-174 EKPTYHTNVLMFITD
+174 KKPTYHTNVLMFITN

-194 CFDSISDSKYLLSN
+194 CFDSISDSKNLLSN
-208 IEKTHVI
+208 IEKTHKI
-215 LYLSIEQ
+215 LDLSIEQ
-222 VKNFSGNAL
+222 VKNFSGNAIV
-231 LVRNTNNEA
+231 VRNINNEA
-240 KFLISSSGL
+240 KFLISTTGL
-249 KALDLIQKKFI
+249 KAFNLIQKRFI

-277 GGCSVRCMLLEL
+277 GGGSVRCMLLEL